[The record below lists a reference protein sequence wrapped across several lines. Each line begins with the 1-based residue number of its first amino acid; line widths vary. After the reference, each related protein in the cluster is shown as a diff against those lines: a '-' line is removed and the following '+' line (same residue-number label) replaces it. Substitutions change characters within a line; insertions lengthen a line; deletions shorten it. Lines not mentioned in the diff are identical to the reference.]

1 MTRGALPGAEAQV
14 FTFTGPVVVQIV
26 GPSGPLRVAS
36 HRGRDSEPDG
46 TRQLGPVSR
55 ARFTQIM
62 SLLNPAPDIQEAIL
76 FLPLVKRGKD
86 TVTECQLRPIA
97 QEVDWER
104 QRELWDAVGANFHT

>member
-1 MTRGALPGAEAQV
+1 
-14 FTFTGPVVVQIV
+14 
-26 GPSGPLRVAS
+26 
-36 HRGRDSEPDG
+36 
-46 TRQLGPVSR
+46 
-55 ARFTQIM
+55 M